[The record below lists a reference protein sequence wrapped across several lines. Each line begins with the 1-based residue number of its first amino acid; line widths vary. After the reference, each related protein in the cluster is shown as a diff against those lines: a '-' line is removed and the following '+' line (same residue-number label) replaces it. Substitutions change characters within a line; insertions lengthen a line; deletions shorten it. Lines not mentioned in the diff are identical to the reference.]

1 MTYENQQRQC
11 GETTSTVF
19 GHVNIIA
26 SEWLRLSR
34 FYQEVFACVPV
45 PPVRKQSGP
54 ILETATGVP
63 GARLEGEH
71 LRLPGFG
78 EQGPTLEI
86 YSYEDALDRPQPL
99 PNRKGF
105 GHLAFQVPDVAGT
118 LARVLEEGGATQG
131 SVVSL
136 PVPGKGVVTFVYAAD
151 PEGNLLEIQSWSE
164 PQAAVQE

>member
-1 MTYENQQRQC
+1 M
-11 GETTSTVF
+11 STVF

-34 FYQEVFACVPV
+34 FYQDVFACVPV

-78 EQGPTLEI
+78 DQGPTLEI
-86 YSYEDALDRPQPL
+86 FSYEDSLDRPQPR
-99 PNRKGF
+99 PNRKGL
-105 GHLAFQVPDVAGT
+105 GHLAFQVLDVAET
-118 LARVLEEGGATQG
+118 LARVLEKGGSAQG
-131 SVVSL
+131 SVASL

-164 PQAAVQE
+164 R